1 MKKKLLLFLSILA
14 LIMPVV
20 VFAEP
25 ESSASPTPSPS
36 TTPELTITLSSSS
49 IELEV
54 GDTKTITVTVSDS
67 SKTVTWT
74 SDDTNVATVENGKV
88 TANKAGTATITA
100 KVDDKTAT
108 CKVTVKEKK
117 EEVKEVE
124 LTLESVSIPGAKLTS
139 AFNRDKLEYEVEI
152 TDEAKFDLTKVY
164 VTYTHKNTDKAVGHI
179 TSKLDSKNTFKIVIQ
194 NQNDKTKT
202 LTYTFKV
209 VKEAA
214 NANLSKLE
222 IVGYPFNEKFDND
235 TTSYTVTIPY
245 EVTTVTVNAN
255 PEDSNSKVS
264 PGVSFTKD
272 DLQVGNSTKNTITIK
287 VTNGDTSKTYK
298 IFITRSEEST
308 LEEKATSI
316 ITSRTTSDDYDIP
329 DVENPDSFVNY
340 IIITL
345 GTLILFSIGVIGI
358 YFYGKTSPKKMKK
371 EIMKHKEKIDESPI
385 VEAKPEKKKPEIEE
399 L

>member
-1 MKKKLLLFLSILA
+1 MKKKLLLFLSILV
-14 LIMPVV
+14 LMMPMVV
-20 VFAEP
+20 WAEDP
-25 ESSASPTPSPS
+25 EPSPS
-36 TTPELTITLSSSS
+36 PTTSPEITVTVEPST

-54 GDTKTITVTVSDS
+54 GDTKTITATVSDS
-67 SKTVTWT
+67 SKTVTWS

-88 TANKAGTATITA
+88 TAKKAGTTKITA
-100 KVDDKTAT
+100 TVEGKTAN
-108 CKVTVKEKK
+108 CSVTVKEKK

-222 IVGYPFNEKFDND
+222 IVGYPFNEKFDKD
-235 TTSYTVTIPY
+235 TTIYTVTIPY

-385 VEAKPEKKKPEIEE
+385 VEAKPEKKKTEIEE

>member
-1 MKKKLLLFLSILA
+1 MKKKLLLFLSILV
-14 LIMPVV
+14 LMMPMVV
-20 VFAEP
+20 WAEDP
-25 ESSASPTPSPS
+25 EPSPS
-36 TTPELTITLSSSS
+36 PTTSPEITVTVEPST

-54 GDTKTITVTVSDS
+54 GDTKTITATVSDS
-67 SKTVTWT
+67 SKTVTWS

-88 TANKAGTATITA
+88 TAKKAGTTKITA
-100 KVDDKTAT
+100 TVEGKTAN
-108 CKVTVKEKK
+108 CSVTVKEKK
-117 EEVKEVE
+117 EEIKEVE

-222 IVGYPFNEKFDND
+222 IVGYPFNEKFDKD

>member
-49 IELEV
+49 IELEE
-54 GDTKTITVTVSDS
+54 GEIKTLTATISDT
-67 SKTVTWT
+67 SKNVTWS

-88 TANKAGTATITA
+88 TANKAGTAIITA

-222 IVGYPFNEKFDND
+222 IVGYAFNEKFDKD

>member
-1 MKKKLLLFLSILA
+1 MKKKLLLFLSILV
-14 LIMPVV
+14 LMMPMVV
-20 VFAEP
+20 WAEDP
-25 ESSASPTPSPS
+25 EPSPS
-36 TTPELTITLSSSS
+36 PTTSPEITVTVEPST

-54 GDTKTITVTVSDS
+54 GDTKTITATVSDS
-67 SKTVTWT
+67 SKTVTWS

-88 TANKAGTATITA
+88 TAKKAGTTKIIAT
-100 KVDDKTAT
+100 VEGKTAN
-108 CKVTVKEKK
+108 CSVTVKEKK

-222 IVGYPFNEKFDND
+222 IVGYAFNEKFDKD

-345 GTLILFSIGVIGI
+345 GALILFSIGVIGI